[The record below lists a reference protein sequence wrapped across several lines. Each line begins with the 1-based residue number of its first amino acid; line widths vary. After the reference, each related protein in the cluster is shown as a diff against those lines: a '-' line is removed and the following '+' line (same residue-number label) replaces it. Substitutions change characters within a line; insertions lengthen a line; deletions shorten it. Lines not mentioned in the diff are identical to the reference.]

1 MTDKELEKVEKEI
14 RDIKEELAQLKNIE
28 SRVQDRYE
36 ELLKKEEAYLGEVN
50 ESIEKELTVIV
61 LGTVKKTIN
70 KEMTALK
77 MLRRHIRNQVRH
89 QVSKEIKSSIEK
101 LIPGINK
108 MIKEEVKKTS
118 LDIINQLKRQTGK
131 QLEKEVV
138 EQIKE
143 STSALVEQKEESER
157 RAIIDQLTGVFNRR
171 YFETKLEDELSLAK
185 RFRTKLSLIIFDIDH
200 FKNVNDTY
208 GHQTGDTV
216 LQEVVEAAKSCL
228 SAADS
233 LCRYGGEEFA
243 AIMTETGI
251 DEAIDIAERM
261 RKAVEEHAFYG
272 GDTLINVTI
281 SLGIAEY
288 PEHAIMKEAI
298 IHKADGALYT
308 AKNSGRNNTKIAI
321 K

>member
-157 RAIIDQLTGVFNRR
+157 RAIINQLTGVFNRR